1 MKLQTPIEIPQPLRL
16 IGLRNRVAFI
26 GSCFAENIGLRMRQ
40 SGLPA
45 LVNPFGVLY
54 NPLSILQVLTQNPM
68 QRELYFEDA
77 DHRWH
82 CWLTDSSKN
91 ASTLEACQAAI
102 LSARGRLFEF
112 NPDTVVITL
121 GTNRYYERRN
131 PSRPTPLPLPVRE
144 GSSHHLTDEVIAT
157 SQIHSTPLPHRE
169 GQGGGSAGLLVV
181 GNCHKRPQA
190 EFTEQDMTVE
200 QVTETLDSICQLFP
214 RAQVVFTVSPYRY
227 AKYGFHE
234 SRLSKAVLLLA
245 VNAVIRRHPEQACYF
260 PAYELQLDELR
271 DYRFY
276 AEDMLHP
283 SAQAIDYIWERF
295 ADRWLDAETH
305 RYLVDYEPIRRA
317 LQHRPEDPDSPAT
330 IRFQEQTH
338 QRLNALMAKYNLEP

>member
-1 MKLQTPIEIPQPLRL
+1 MKLQTTIEISQPLRL
-16 IGLRNRVAFI
+16 IGIRSRVAFI
-26 GSCFAENIGLRMRQ
+26 GSCFAENIGTRMRQ

-54 NPLSILQVLTQNPM
+54 NPKSILQVLMQNPM
-68 QRELYFEDA
+68 DDALYFEDA
-77 DHRWH
+77 DQRWH

-91 ASTLEACQAAI
+91 ASTLDACKAGI
-102 LSARGRLFEF
+102 LSARGRLFEW
-112 NPDTVVITL
+112 NPDTVFITL
-121 GTNRYYERRN
+121 GTNRYYAK
-131 PSRPTPLPLPVRE
+131 
-144 GSSHHLTDEVIAT
+144 GD
-157 SQIHSTPLPHRE
+157 
-169 GQGGGSAGLLVV
+169 LVV
-181 GNCHKRPQA
+181 GNCHKQSQA

-200 QVTETLDSICQLFP
+200 DVTDTLDRLCQLFP

-245 VNAVIRRHPEQACYF
+245 VDAVMRNRPQQVCYF

-271 DYRFY
+271 DYRFF

-283 SAQAIDYIWERF
+283 SPQALDYIWERF
-295 ADRWLDAETH
+295 ADRWLDTETH

-330 IRFQEQTH
+330 IRFREQTQ
-338 QRLNALMAKYNLEP
+338 QRLNELLAKYNIEL

>member
-1 MKLQTPIEIPQPLRL
+1 MKLQTNIEIPQPRRL
-16 IGLRNRVAFI
+16 IGIRSRVAFV
-26 GSCFAENIGLRMRQ
+26 GSCFAQNIGARMRQ

-54 NPLSILQVLTQNPM
+54 NPLSILQTLTQNPM
-68 QRELYFEDA
+68 HEQLYFQDE

-91 ASTLEACQAAI
+91 ASTLEACQAAV
-102 LSARGRLFEF
+102 LSARGRLFEW
-112 NPDTVVITL
+112 NPDTLVVTL
-121 GTNRYYERRN
+121 GTNHYY
-131 PSRPTPLPLPVRE
+131 SRDAL
-144 GSSHHLTDEVIAT
+144 I
-157 SQIHSTPLPHRE
+157 
-169 GQGGGSAGLLVV
+169 V

-190 EFTEQDMTVE
+190 EFTESALSVE
-200 QVTETLDSICQLFP
+200 QSVNALDAICRLFP
-214 RAQVVFTVSPYRY
+214 KAQVIFTVSPYRY

-245 VNAVIRRHPEQACYF
+245 VDEVLRRRPEQACYF
-260 PAYELQLDELR
+260 PAYEIQLDELR

-283 SAQAIDYIWERF
+283 SPQAVDYIWERF
-295 ADRWLDAETH
+295 SDRWLDAEAH

-317 LQHRPEDPDSPAT
+317 LQHRPDDPESPAS
-330 IRFQEQTH
+330 IRFREQTQERLH
-338 QRLNALMAKYNLEP
+338 QLLEKYNIEL